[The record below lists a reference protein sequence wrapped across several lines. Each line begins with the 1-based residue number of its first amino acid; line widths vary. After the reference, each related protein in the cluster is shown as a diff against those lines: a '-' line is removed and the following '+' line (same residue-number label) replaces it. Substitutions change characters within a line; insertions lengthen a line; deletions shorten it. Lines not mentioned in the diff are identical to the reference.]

1 MVLVAP
7 FPIASYSYCFVIVY
21 TGGTVSYYIAS
32 YSLGFAPGFDL

>member
-7 FPIASYSYCFVIVY
+7 FPVCEQLRRFVIVY
-21 TGGTVSYYIAS
+21 TDGTVNYNAY